1 MKRIIYIS
9 LFTIVAIGLITL
21 TGFIVIYNISN
32 QVSDI
37 EVKIYRNSE
46 SGFLNA
52 DEILKTIRDID
63 NLSLPPTGDNEQI
76 INNPETDK
84 IEKLLSNNPYVDQVD
99 SYFTVDGK
107 LLINIKEKESIIR
120 IYDSGNEGFYI
131 DKNGA
136 IFPISRKFAP
146 RVIIANG
153 HIKDKVSDFNSNIYD
168 SVYNKTVIQDL
179 FKLTKLI
186 NQNELLKA
194 QINQIYVNSKGEY
207 DLIPELGNHVV
218 QFGTFS
224 NAQTK
229 LNNLVAYYEKYLKSN
244 NWDIYKTINLTY
256 KDQIVCT
263 KK

>member
-1 MKRIIYIS
+1 LKRIIYIS
-9 LFTIVAIGLITL
+9 LFTIIVIGLITL
-21 TGFIVIYNISN
+21 TGFIVIHNKSN

-46 SGFLNA
+46 SGFLNH
-52 DEILKTIRDID
+52 DEILTTIQNMDD
-63 NLSLPPTGDNEQI
+63 LSLHQTVDSGQI

-84 IEKLLSNNPYVDQVD
+84 IEKFLIKNPYVDKVD

-107 LLINIKEKESIIR
+107 LLINIKEKETIIR
-120 IYDSGNEGFYI
+120 IYDVGKEGFYI
-131 DKNGA
+131 DKNGE
-136 IFPISRKFAP
+136 IFPISRQYAP

-153 HIKDKVSDFNSNIYD
+153 HIKDKVSDFNSNIHD
-168 SVYNKTVIQDL
+168 SDYNKTVIQEL
-179 FKLTKLI
+179 FNLTKLI

-207 DLIPELGNHVV
+207 DLIPELGDHVV
-218 QFGTFS
+218 QFGTFD

-229 LNNLVAYYEKYLKSN
+229 LNNLVAYYEKCLKSD